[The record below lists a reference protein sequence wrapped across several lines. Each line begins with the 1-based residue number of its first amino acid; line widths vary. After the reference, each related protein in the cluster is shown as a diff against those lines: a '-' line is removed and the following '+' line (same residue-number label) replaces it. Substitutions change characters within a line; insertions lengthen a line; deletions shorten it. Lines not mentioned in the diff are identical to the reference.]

1 MIILY
6 NCGETKSFLESL
18 MEKNSKLLDLIVRIA
33 EDTGNY
39 DIKNKRV
46 EKILHNLF
54 ENEYKVLFNNNKL
67 ADLFNYN
74 EEKFSNRMRTSFE
87 VLDNN
92 IYISLLR
99 FLMDFNINYEK
110 VFDKKILVVDEVP
123 LSNKDLIYS

>member
-67 ADLFNYN
+67 DDLFNYN

>member
-1 MIILY
+1 
-6 NCGETKSFLESL
+6 

-67 ADLFNYN
+67 DDLFNYN
-74 EEKFSNRMRTSFE
+74 EEKFSNRIRTSFE

-110 VFDKKILVVDEVP
+110 VFDKKILVVEEVP
-123 LSNKDLIYS
+123 LSNKNLIYS

>member
-67 ADLFNYN
+67 DDRKL
-74 EEKFSNRMRTSFE
+74 K
-87 VLDNN
+87 
-92 IYISLLR
+92 
-99 FLMDFNINYEK
+99 
-110 VFDKKILVVDEVP
+110 
-123 LSNKDLIYS
+123 